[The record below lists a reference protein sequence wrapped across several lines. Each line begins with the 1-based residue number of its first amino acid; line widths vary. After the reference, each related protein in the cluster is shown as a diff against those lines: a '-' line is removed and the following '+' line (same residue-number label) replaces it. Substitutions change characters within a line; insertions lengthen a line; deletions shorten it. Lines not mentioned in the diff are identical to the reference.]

1 MSTINESMTFV
12 QSVLAQ
18 QASVSRPSEAVCAAI
33 ANIKDLCDLQGAPD
47 WRRGPGSQSQPTLHR
62 SGSRGSLPNIR
73 GQRSS
78 QSSPTASPLAT
89 KTPEFTHTPHT
100 RYQSQFKNSSQPVED
115 KILNNIILSK
125 LNKFSPATYTDVRD
139 FLYQILGS
147 GDPDLATLVRDF
159 IMLVFKK
166 AASEEVY
173 CSLYAKLLTEISSR
187 YTIILEEMKKLQE
200 NYSEIFQDVI
210 EIPEGGDDYSIFVEK
225 NKEKRYRQGY
235 SQFLAELTAL
245 EILELPTLT
254 ATFRLLMSL
263 IKSNGSAPDKK
274 TLIDEYGDCLVRM
287 SRVLRKRVTPFF
299 LTARATILKECGE
312 TLTECID
319 SRVPSISTKTR
330 FLLMDV
336 RDILLG
342 N

>member
-1 MSTINESMTFV
+1 MSAINESMTFV
-12 QSVLAQ
+12 QAILAQ
-18 QASVSRPSEAVCAAI
+18 QVGRPSEAICTTI

-47 WRRGPGSQSQPTLHR
+47 WRRGPSQAPIHR

-73 GQRSS
+73 GQRSV
-78 QSSPTASPLAT
+78 QGSPVASPLA

-100 RYQSQFKNSSQPVED
+100 RYQSQFKNSTQLVED

-173 CSLYAKLLTEISSR
+173 CSLYAKLLAEISSR

-200 NYSEIFQDVI
+200 NYTDIFQDVI
-210 EIPEGGDDYSIFVEK
+210 EIPEGGDDYTIFVEK

-245 EILELPTLT
+245 EILELPMLT
-254 ATFRLLMSL
+254 GTFQLLISL
-263 IKSNGSAPDKK
+263 IKRHGDAPDKK
-274 TLIDEYGDCLVRM
+274 TLIDEYSDCLVRM
-287 SRVLRKRVTPFF
+287 SRVLRKRMTPFF
-299 LTARATILKECGE
+299 STARSTILKECGQ

-319 SRVPSISTKTR
+319 SRVASISTKTR